1 MSGRNYAIE
10 VAPTALRELRRLDA
24 PARRRVQAVIELLA
38 ADPRPPACKS
48 MAGQPSGT
56 YRVRTGD
63 YRIVYEAHD
72 DRLVVL
78 VIRIGHRRE
87 VYGRL

>member
-1 MSGRNYAIE
+1 VSGKYA
-10 VAPTALRELRRLDA
+10 VQLAPAALRELRRLDVR
-24 PARRRVQAVIELLA
+24 ARRRIQAVIDLLA
-38 ADPRPPACKS
+38 DDPRPPACKA
-48 MAGQPSGT
+48 MAGQPLGT

-63 YRIVYEAHD
+63 YRIVYEVHD

-87 VYGRL
+87 VSRRL

>member
-1 MSGRNYAIE
+1 MSGKYA
-10 VAPTALRELRRLDA
+10 VQLAPAALRELRRLDVR
-24 PARRRVQAVIELLA
+24 ARRRVQAVIDLLA
-38 ADPRPPACKS
+38 DDPRPPAGKA
-48 MAGQPSGT
+48 MAGQPFGT

-63 YRIVYEAHD
+63 YRVVYEIHD

-87 VYGRL
+87 VYRRL